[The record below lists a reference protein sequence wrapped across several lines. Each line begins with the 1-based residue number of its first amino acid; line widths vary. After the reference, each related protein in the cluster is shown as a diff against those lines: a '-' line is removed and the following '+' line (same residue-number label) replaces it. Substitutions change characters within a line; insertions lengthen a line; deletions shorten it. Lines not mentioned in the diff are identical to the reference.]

1 MEMKSENSSM
11 TRPPASYENGT
22 KPHGR
27 LILTG
32 HLAAVALT
40 LALAGCATKPPT
52 VEVKIPV
59 AVPCAGELPARPG
72 STFGAGKWPGDKAA
86 AQAAL
91 IDAALWQGYAVK
103 LEVVVAGCR

>member
-1 MEMKSENSSM
+1 MKRM
-11 TRPPASYENGT
+11 
-22 KPHGR
+22 
-27 LILTG
+27 IL
-32 HLAAVALT
+32 LCAL
-40 LALAGCATKPPT
+40 LAGCATKPPL
-52 VEVKIPV
+52 EVNIPV
-59 AVPCAGELPARPG
+59 TVPCVGELPARPG